1 MGIKINWNEVDTTK
15 KEYKPLPDGDYICIV
30 DNVEETETSVG
41 EKAWSIKFK
50 VAEGKYEGRYLFD
63 KINVE
68 NPKKMQKLKALY
80 TVVFGSK
87 LPSEIMES
95 DLIDEKILVTTTIET
110 YNGKEKNTIG
120 FDGYHE
126 V

>member
-1 MGIKINWNEVDTTK
+1 MGIKIDWNEVDTNK

-30 DNVEETETSVG
+30 DNVEETETSAG
-41 EKAWSIKFK
+41 EKAWSIRFK
-50 VAEGKYEGRYLFD
+50 VTEGEYEGKYLFD
-63 KINVE
+63 KVNVE

-95 DLIDEKILVTTTIET
+95 DLIDEKILITTTIGT
-110 YNGKEKNTIG
+110 YNGKEKNNID